1 MSRALAIAATLCAL
15 TLLAGCASISR
26 LTASHLGP
34 CRYDTESLEF
44 KIGDTHTQAR
54 CLLRHVRRSG
64 VLGPAWPLPRTL
76 NRLVG
81 TTDTPSKEALRR
93 YIASRALPRDQA
105 QAWATLAAD
114 LDKPISRGWNNRAD
128 APAARYFVIHDTST
142 PYLETR
148 PFPADLDHDPQV
160 NDLTQYFHGEPVAH
174 VFVNRRGE
182 IAVGHTFSTP
192 WRATKRERFT
202 DVRNKGMFIHI
213 EMGQPR
219 RQSKPGARDDT
230 LAPYPGFGER
240 QYDAL
245 VLLYV
250 CASVQAGRWLTPGFH
265 SAVDE
270 GIPAKHDD
278 PQHFDMG
285 RFDRALS
292 RVLAQIR

>member
-1 MSRALAIAATLCAL
+1 VSRALAIAATLCAL

-114 LDKPISRGWNNRAD
+114 LDKPIS
-128 APAARYFVIHDTST
+128 
-142 PYLETR
+142 
-148 PFPADLDHDPQV
+148 
-160 NDLTQYFHGEPVAH
+160 
-174 VFVNRRGE
+174 
-182 IAVGHTFSTP
+182 
-192 WRATKRERFT
+192 
-202 DVRNKGMFIHI
+202 
-213 EMGQPR
+213 PR
-219 RQSKPGARDDT
+219 RLTKTWATGSPWKYWVKSLTWGSWSR
-230 LAPYPGFGER
+230 
-240 QYDAL
+240 
-245 VLLYV
+245 
-250 CASVQAGRWLTPGFH
+250 SAG
-265 SAVDE
+265 
-270 GIPAKHDD
+270 K
-278 PQHFDMG
+278 G
-285 RFDRALS
+285 RVS
-292 RVLAQIR
+292 R